1 MLFKII
7 YLNNINDFKNYFIIH
22 QENSHINFIHIN
34 KKVIIIF
41 VLILNLYVQ
50 KFTLKLINKQKNYSK
65 GKKFI
70 DKCLTIKSIKN
81 FNFFPESPIFS
92 IIIPL
97 FNCEKTILFPIISVQ
112 NQNISNFEIILINDF
127 SHDNTSEIVEKLKTK
142 DKRIKIINNKRNMGT
157 LYSRCVA
164 TLISKGEYIFAL
176 DNDDMIFGE
185 DIFYSTYKKAKEHN
199 HDIVGFKSVMVKSY
213 SENIRKMKDLEHYSY
228 KNNLII
234 KQPELSSWIISLNG
248 EFRPH
253 DVTLWGKIIRTKIYI
268 KAINLL
274 GKKRYLTYMSWAE
287 DTSMNFIIFNIAK
300 SIIFINKYGILHLLS
315 TSTASSVQPINNKFF
330 GALFLID
337 IIFDF
342 SKNNE
347 DKNYSV
353 FAALYLMKHY
363 FKDKFIINKNN
374 FSYLKSIIFKI
385 QKSEYIK
392 EKNKQ
397 ILIKQFHNFLF

>member
-1 MLFKII
+1 
-7 YLNNINDFKNYFIIH
+7 
-22 QENSHINFIHIN
+22 
-34 KKVIIIF
+34 
-41 VLILNLYVQ
+41 
-50 KFTLKLINKQKNYSK
+50 
-65 GKKFI
+65 
-70 DKCLTIKSIKN
+70 
-81 FNFFPESPIFS
+81 
-92 IIIPL
+92 
-97 FNCEKTILFPIISVQ
+97 
-112 NQNISNFEIILINDF
+112 
-127 SHDNTSEIVEKLKTK
+127 
-142 DKRIKIINNKRNMGT
+142 MGT

-315 TSTASSVQPINNKFF
+315 SSTASSVQPINNKFF

-363 FKDKFIINKNN
+363 FKDKSIINKIN